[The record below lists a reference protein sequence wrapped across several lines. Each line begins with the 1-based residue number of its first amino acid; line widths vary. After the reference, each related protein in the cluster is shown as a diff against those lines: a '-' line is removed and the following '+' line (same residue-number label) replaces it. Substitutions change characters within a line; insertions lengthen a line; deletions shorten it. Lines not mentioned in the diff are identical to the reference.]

1 MTVGGIVGVCIAA
14 AFVSLVAFMFL
25 RAAFTRPV
33 KKNIESI
40 EKEPIDEKVAAEH
53 LSEAI
58 KIPTVSVPGDE
69 GDFSAFDR
77 YR

>member
-33 KKNIESI
+33 KKDIESI

-53 LSEAI
+53 LSH
-58 KIPTVSVPGDE
+58 TVHPISFGNGREVE
-69 GDFSAFDR
+69 FDV
-77 YR
+77 